1 MSEQLES
8 IKSVFEMLSKRPPR
22 LITLLLAYL
31 GVGMMLLGTTKQNI
45 TPLLQEYGL
54 AVAGGVIAFIAL
66 VLQLDEMIKRR
77 EELNERVSS
86 VDERRR
92 EISESEALRSLWK
105 EIKNVNE
112 TQQVDYEKIESI
124 ISKSEQKKNQERLEQ
139 YNSFS
144 NYFDGIRT
152 LLENKSTDAD
162 EKASILLDKGTT
174 YSRLGII
181 FFIFSIILWQGISYV
196 TGFKEQYIYGIV
208 SCSLLFVFIEFLSA
222 WFLRQYR
229 NYVDTSTYLVKIK
242 SIFDRYMLTYLAIHD
257 SEKDT
262 TSLAHV
268 LSDDI
273 KWPETYLMKNADVS
287 FAKEAMEA
295 MTYMAKTVKKEAKNK
310 KAENT

>member
-1 MSEQLES
+1 MSEQKES
-8 IKSVFEMLSKRPPR
+8 IKSVFDVFARRPKV

-31 GVGMMLLGTTKQNI
+31 GVGMFFLGVTKQDI
-45 TPLLQEYGL
+45 TPLIQEYAL
-54 AVAGGVIAFIAL
+54 AGAGALVTFIA
-66 VLQLDEMIKRR
+66 VLLQFDDSRRRR
-77 EELNERVSS
+77 EEANERVSS

-92 EISESEALRSLWK
+92 EITESEALRSLWK
-105 EIKNVNE
+105 EIKNVKE
-112 TQQVDYEKIESI
+112 TQQVDYEKIENI
-124 ISKSEQKKNQERLEQ
+124 ISKSEQKKIQVRLEQ
-139 YNSFS
+139 YKSFS

-162 EKASILLDKGTT
+162 EKASILLDKGTA
-174 YSRLGII
+174 YSRFGII
-181 FFIFSIILWQGISYV
+181 FFIISIAIWQGISFI
-196 TGFKEQYIYGIV
+196 TGFKEQYIYGII

-229 NYVDTSTYLVKIK
+229 NYVDTSTYLIKIK

-295 MTYMAKTVKKEAKNK
+295 MTYMAQTVKKEAKNK
-310 KAENT
+310 KTENA

>member
-1 MSEQLES
+1 MSEQQES
-8 IKSVFEMLSKRPPR
+8 IRSVFEVFLRRPR
-22 LITLLLAYL
+22 MLITILLAYL
-31 GVGMMLLGTTKQNI
+31 GIGMVVLGVTKQDI
-45 TPLLQEYGL
+45 TPLIQEYGL
-54 AVAGGVIAFIAL
+54 AGAGALVAFIAL
-66 VLQLDEMIKRR
+66 VLQFDDSRRRR
-77 EELNERVSS
+77 EELDERVSS

-92 EISESEALRSLWK
+92 EITESEALRDLWK
-105 EIKNVNE
+105 EIKNVKE
-112 TQQVDYEKIESI
+112 TQQVDYDKIENI
-124 ISKSEQKKNQERLEQ
+124 ISKSEQKKNQVRLEQ
-139 YNSFS
+139 YKSFS
-144 NYFDGIRT
+144 SYFDGIRT

-162 EKASILLDKGTT
+162 EKASILLDKGTA
-174 YSRLGII
+174 YSKFGII
-181 FFIFSIILWQGISYV
+181 FFIVSIALWQGISFL

-229 NYVDTSTYLVKIK
+229 NYVDTSTYLIKIK

-273 KWPETYLMKNADVS
+273 KWPETYLMKNVDVS

-295 MTYMAKTVKKEAKNK
+295 MTYMAQTVKKEAKNK
-310 KAENT
+310 KAENA

>member
-1 MSEQLES
+1 MSEQRES
-8 IKSVFEMLSKRPPR
+8 IRSVFEVFFRRPR
-22 LITLLLAYL
+22 MLITFLLAYL
-31 GVGMMLLGTTKQNI
+31 GIGMVFLGVTKQDI
-45 TPLLQEYGL
+45 TPLIQEYGL
-54 AVAGGVIAFIAL
+54 AGAGALVAFIAV
-66 VLQLDEMIKRR
+66 VLQFDESRKRR
-77 EELNERVSS
+77 EELDERVSS

-92 EISESEALRSLWK
+92 EITESEALRDLWK
-105 EIKNVNE
+105 EIKNVKE
-112 TQQVDYEKIESI
+112 TQQVDYGKIESI
-124 ISKSEQKKNQERLEQ
+124 ISKSEQKKNQARLEQ
-139 YNSFS
+139 YKSFS

-162 EKASILLDKGTT
+162 EKASILLDKGTA
-174 YSRLGII
+174 YSRFGII
-181 FFIFSIILWQGISYV
+181 FFIVSIAIWQGISFA

-273 KWPETYLMKNADVS
+273 KWPETYLMKNADIS

-295 MTYMAKTVKKEAKNK
+295 MTYMAQTVRKEAKNK
-310 KAENT
+310 KAENV